1 MLMYLETHEKSI
13 CFRSLLNTR
22 RTNTLYL
29 LKARIIAVRLTR
41 KEKHMAAIQE
51 IQLSEDKQG

>member
-1 MLMYLETHEKSI
+1 MKKCL
-13 CFRSLLNTR
+13 CFRTLLNAR

-51 IQLSEDKQG
+51 TQLSEGKQA